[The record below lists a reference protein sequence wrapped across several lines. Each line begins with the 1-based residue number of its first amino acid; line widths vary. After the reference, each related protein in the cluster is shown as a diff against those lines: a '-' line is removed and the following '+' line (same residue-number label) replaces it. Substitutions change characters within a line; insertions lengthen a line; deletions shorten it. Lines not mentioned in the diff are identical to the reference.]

1 MCYAAEVMSY
11 SSPASAS
18 SSASSC
24 PAASTLAQQ
33 TLQALLLLMVF
44 DRLAVEQQHLEEVL
58 LL

>member
-18 SSASSC
+18 SSASSG